1 MWDDSRRPTFSP
13 FNPMRPPWKPIPSTI
28 NGFEIPVTDFARA
41 KAFYEAVLATTIQTV
56 SMG

>member
-1 MWDDSRRPTFSP
+1 MEA
-13 FNPMRPPWKPIPSTI
+13 NPSTI

-41 KAFYEAVLATTIQTV
+41 KALYGAVLATTIQTV

>member
-1 MWDDSRRPTFSP
+1 VGRFEAAEFFTIQPNETPMKA
-13 FNPMRPPWKPIPSTI
+13 NPYTI

-41 KAFYEAVLATTIQTV
+41 KAFYEAVLAITIQTV

>member
-1 MWDDSRRPTFSP
+1 
-13 FNPMRPPWKPIPSTI
+13 MRPPWKPIPSTI

-41 KAFYEAVLATTIQTV
+41 KALYEAVLATTIQTV

>member
-1 MWDDSRRPTFSP
+1 MKA
-13 FNPMRPPWKPIPSTI
+13 NPYTI
-28 NGFEIPVTDFARA
+28 NGFEIPVNDFARA

>member
-1 MWDDSRRPTFSP
+1 VGRFEAADF
-13 FNPMRPPWKPIPSTI
+13 FNIQPNETPMEANPSTI
-28 NGFEIPVTDFARA
+28 NWFEIPVTDFARG